1 MRHPPNCDS
10 LGPRLPAGLGA
21 LALGACL
28 FFISPIAFSAES
40 GTGKLGQE
48 VSLSVLSSL
57 EARTIQINP
66 DLPMLVQLE
75 GDAFGGQVVFLEQKG
90 LVIYEQ
96 QLKEGPFRIKALP
109 PLDNTSSLT
118 VRLQSPNQ
126 AEEKTILTMQPNQ
139 RRELFAKR
147 PELFAF
153 APAANP
159 VPLKDK
165 LPLSKLEEDIEF
177 DVDFLRGKAFRNL
190 SPAEVKKLGS
200 VRPGNIDTD
209 IFRNGSMVSKG
220 MVRFVAKNK
229 DESANACISP
239 ALFQQLGVKPN
250 FISPKG
256 IELMKALQNAGNSA
270 TAGAP
275 SAPDCLFM
283 EDWVTGAATEF
294 DSSNL
299 RLDVSIPQAFL
310 TRQNRQSV
318 PPEMLTRGENAGFI
332 NYNLNNYSAKGFSS
346 NYLGLNTGLNVA
358 GWQVRHTSYLSQNRS
373 TGGGGT
379 NSTSQYVA
387 GETYVK
393 RPLINLKAN
402 LALGDISSNSPII
415 GSAPIRGVRLSSEEN
430 MLPDDERSFRPVI
443 KGVARTNARV
453 RISQNNTVFFE
464 QTVPPGPFE
473 FDDINPVSSVG
484 NLTVVIAEADGTQ
497 QTFTVP
503 YSAGAGKLN
512 PGSYRYSIATGLY
525 RNFTNTQD
533 TAVLQG
539 YLRYGF
545 NDFTTPGMEVLLGPN
560 YQNLGLQ
567 ASFNSGLGGLSFNT
581 LFSHFDPANTTPRGG
596 YAYNTTYSPPAM
608 GRFSAYAGAGRQSLR
623 YTTPSSALSSG
634 ANALFTND
642 SYKYSAYLGFGL
654 GLDKLGSISLGST
667 QQSSWAGV
675 GNRQLRLSY
684 NVSIRELFMSLNLD
698 RTSYSDNRPKGES
711 VSLSLSLPLSFGSSQ
726 GSANASYN
734 KNGDSDPTQTLSY
747 SGYSQEN
754 NFNYNLSQSQTGDF
768 GSSSGSVGVQH
779 RYGSLG
785 ASVTSSTGGSQQ
797 TGLNASGSVV
807 LHRGGVILAP
817 TVSETFAIVEVP
829 KGEGAG
835 VLGST
840 ARINS
845 SGFGVVPYLSP
856 YYLNDVQISLEGA
869 PTELEVD
876 NANQKVAPVEG
887 SIVRLKFNATSGRP
901 LLIVLQASSGVR
913 IPIGATVTDSLGNEV
928 GTVGQGSRALVRV
941 QTNKDRLKVVWGDK
955 PEETCLVNY
964 ALDEKQKAN
973 ASGFTNLKLKCE
985 VAGVAEKT
993 AQARE

>member
-1 MRHPPNCDS
+1 MRLTLHPAS
-10 LGPRLPAGLGA
+10 LATRLRVGLGA
-21 LALGACL
+21 FAWGVWLCGTSSIALSAQSGLAK
-28 FFISPIAFSAES
+28 FDE
-40 GTGKLGQE
+40 E
-48 VSLSVLSSL
+48 VSLSLLSSL
-57 EARTIQINP
+57 EARTIQIDP
-66 DLPMLVQLE
+66 DVPLRVQLE
-75 GDAFGGQVVFLEQKG
+75 GSAFEGQRVLLEQKG

-96 QLKEGPFRIKALP
+96 QLKEGAFLIKAMP
-109 PLDNTSSLT
+109 PLDKTAPLT

-126 AEEKTILTMQPNQ
+126 PEEKTILTMQPNQ
-139 RRELFAKR
+139 RREIFAKR
-147 PELFAF
+147 PELLAL
-153 APAANP
+153 APVAKP

-190 SPAEVKKLGS
+190 SAADVKKLGS

-220 MVRFVAKNK
+220 MVRFVAKNQ
-229 DESANACISP
+229 DQNADACISP

-256 IELMKALQNAGNSA
+256 LELLKAQQNTGNAASPGASSA
-270 TAGAP
+270 T
-275 SAPDCLFM
+275 DCLFI
-283 EDWVTGAATEF
+283 EDWVAGAATEF
-294 DSSNL
+294 DNSIL

-318 PPEMLTRGENAGFI
+318 PPEMLTRGENAGFV
-332 NYNLNNYSAKGFSS
+332 NYNLNNYNAQGFSS
-346 NYLGLNTGLNVA
+346 NFLGLNTGINVA
-358 GWQVRHTSYLSQNRS
+358 GWQVRHTSFLSQNRS
-373 TGGGGT
+373 TGGAT
-379 NSTSQYVA
+379 TTSTSQYVA

-393 RPLINLKAN
+393 RPLIDLKAN
-402 LALGDISSNSPII
+402 LALGDVSSNSPII
-415 GSAPIRGVRLSSEEN
+415 GSTPIRGVRLSSEEA

-473 FDDINPVSSVG
+473 FDDINPISSVG

-525 RNFTNTQD
+525 RNFTSTQN

-545 NDFTTPGMEVLLGPN
+545 NDFTTPGMEMLLGPN

-567 ASFNSGLGGLSFNT
+567 ASFTSKMGSLNFNT
-581 LFSHFDPANTTPRGG
+581 LFSHFDPATTTPRSG

-608 GRFSAYAGAGRQSLR
+608 GRFSAYAGVGRQSLR
-623 YTTPSSALSSG
+623 YTTPSAALSSG
-634 ANALFTND
+634 TNALFTND
-642 SYKYSAYLGFGL
+642 SFKHNAFLGFGL
-654 GLDKLGSISLGST
+654 GLDKLGSISLGSS

-675 GNRQLRLSY
+675 GSRQLRLSY
-684 NVSIRELFMSLNLD
+684 SVGIRQLFLNLAMD
-698 RTSYSDNRPKGES
+698 RTSYTDNRPKGES
-711 VSLSLSLPLSFGSSQ
+711 VSVSVFLPLSFGSSQ
-726 GSANASYN
+726 GSASASYN
-734 KNGDSDPTQTLSY
+734 KNGDAEPTQTLSY
-747 SGYSQEN
+747 SGNSPEN

-768 GSSSGSVGVQH
+768 GYSSGSLGVQH
-779 RYGSLG
+779 RYGNLG
-785 ASVTSSTGGSQQ
+785 ASVSSSTGGSQQ

-807 LHRGGVILAP
+807 VHSGGLILAP

-835 VLGST
+835 VLGSA

-856 YYLNDVQISLEGA
+856 YYMNDVQISLEGA

-887 SIVRLKFNATSGRP
+887 SIVRLKFNASSGRP
-901 LLIVLQASSGVR
+901 LLIVLQASNGVR
-913 IPIGATVTDSLGNEV
+913 VPIGATVTDSLGNEV

-941 QTNKDRLKVVWGDK
+941 QTNKDRLTVVWGDK
-955 PEETCLVNY
+955 PDETCSVAY
-964 ALDEKQKAN
+964 ALDEKQTAN

-985 VAGVAEKT
+985 VVGGAEKT
-993 AQARE
+993 AQSQK